1 MCQCGPFY
9 TIEKYELNDV
19 CYSRGINLGSLY
31 PVVGFLVLESE
42 AFGWESVELFSLLEE
57 EALVL
62 VELGVVVVALTFHFF
77 KILFFTFLPTKKKVN
92 LHAILFN

>member
-1 MCQCGPFY
+1 MGDLVSVSVWTFLY
-9 TIEKYELNDV
+9 HRKKNELNDV

-42 AFGWESVELFSLLEE
+42 AFGWESVELCSLLEE

-62 VELGVVVVALTFHFF
+62 VELDVVVVALTFHFF
-77 KILFFTFLPTKKKVN
+77 KIFFYIFTHPKKR
-92 LHAILFN
+92 